1 MYRAPQTCLARLIL
15 AIGLLAALL
24 VIPAKSAWA
33 GPKYAAIVIDAQT
46 GYVLHAHDPDGLRH
60 PASLT
65 KLMTLFMIFE
75 AMDQR
80 RIGFDTRWR
89 ISAEAASQDP
99 TKLGLQAG
107 QTIGVR
113 EVVLGLITKSAN
125 DAAVVAAEGLAG
137 DEDTFALRMT
147 QRARRLGMSRTT
159 FKNASGLPDPGQF
172 TSAADMAKLARA
184 IMRSFPQHYPLFS
197 TTHFTYGGITH
208 QSHNRFMDWY
218 DGADGLKTGY
228 IRASGFNLAASAT
241 RNGRRL
247 IGVVLG
253 GQSPGWRDDRMG
265 ELLDASFARR
275 APSRSLPEIQQASAP
290 APMRTPTQPVTLAS
304 APVLTPPPVSA
315 APAQPSAANG
325 QTGITLTAPPAAARN
340 TASRAPAPRP
350 GWSIQVGAFADVGQ
364 ARRAAEAAK
373 RLAPTALRS
382 AAIDVQR
389 VGGSGKDADL
399 LRARLSG
406 LEPNSARDACRI
418 LLQRRQGCFP
428 VAPAAGLQ
436 GVAANV
442 TR

>member
-1 MYRAPQTCLARLIL
+1 MLREPQICLTRLFLVIV
-15 AIGLLAALL
+15 LLATLF
-24 VIPAKSAWA
+24 VTSATMA
-33 GPKYAAIVIDAQT
+33 TARPKYAAIVIDANT
-46 GYVLHAHDPDGLRH
+46 GQILHAHDADGLRH

-75 AMDQR
+75 AIDQK

-89 ISAEAASQDP
+89 ISAEAAAQDP

-137 DEDTFALRMT
+137 DEDAFAVRMT
-147 QRARRLGMSRTT
+147 QRARRLGMSRTV
-159 FKNASGLPDPGQF
+159 FKNASGLPDPGQV
-172 TSAADMAKLARA
+172 TTAADLAKLARA
-184 IMRSFPQHYPLFS
+184 VMRSFPQHYPLFS
-197 TTHFTYGGITH
+197 TTHFTYAGITH

-265 ELLDASFARR
+265 ELLDASFLRR
-275 APSRSLPEIQQASAP
+275 VPTRSLPEVQQAMAP
-290 APMRTPTQPVTLAS
+290 APARAAAPAVTLAS
-304 APVLTPPPVSA
+304 APVVETPLVSA
-315 APAQPSAANG
+315 SPSPPRAANA
-325 QTGITLTAPPAAARN
+325 QTGITLAAVPPPQRAA
-340 TASRAPAPRP
+340 TRAPAPRP
-350 GWSIQVGAFADVGQ
+350 GWSIQVGAFADVRQ

-373 RLAPTALRS
+373 RLAPTALRG
-382 AAIDVQR
+382 AAIEVQR
-389 VGGSGKDADL
+389 VGGRGRDADL

-406 LEPNSARDACRI
+406 LEPRSARDACRI
-418 LLQRRQGCFP
+418 LQQRRQHCFP
-428 VAPAAGLQ
+428 VAPAIAMH
-436 GVAANV
+436 GVAASIQ
-442 TR
+442 R

>member
-1 MYRAPQTCLARLIL
+1 MHRAALTCLTRLLL
-15 AIGLLAALL
+15 AICLLAAPL
-24 VIPAKSAWA
+24 VSQAFDAA
-33 GPKYAAIVIDAQT
+33 ARPKYAAIVIDAHT
-46 GYVLHAHDPDGLRH
+46 GHVLHAHDPDGQRY

-75 AMDQR
+75 AIEQK

-89 ISAEAASQDP
+89 ISAEAAAQDP

-137 DEDTFALRMT
+137 DEDAFAVRMT
-147 QRARRLGMSRTT
+147 QRARRLGMSRTVY
-159 FKNASGLPDPGQF
+159 KNASGLPDPGQV
-172 TSAADMAKLARA
+172 TTATDQVRLARA

-197 TTHFTYGGITH
+197 TTHFTYAGITH

-265 ELLDASFARR
+265 ELMDASFTRR
-275 APSRSLPEIQQASAP
+275 VPARSLPETQQASAP
-290 APMRTPTQPVTLAS
+290 FPTPVPTPAVTLAS
-304 APVLTPPPVSA
+304 APVVAPPPALPRASNA
-315 APAQPSAANG
+315 
-325 QTGITLTAPPAAARN
+325 QTGIVLTAAPQAARGA
-340 TASRAPAPRP
+340 ASRTPTLRP
-350 GWSIQVGAFADVGQ
+350 GWAIQVGAFADVGQ
-364 ARRAAEAAK
+364 ARRAAEKAK
-373 RLAPTALRS
+373 RLAPMALRS

-389 VGGSGKDADL
+389 VGGNGRDAGL
-399 LRARLSG
+399 LRARLAG
-406 LEPNSARDACRI
+406 LAPQSARDACRI
-418 LLQRRQGCFP
+418 LQQRRQNCFT
-428 VAPAAGLQ
+428 VAPAIGLQ
-436 GVAANV
+436 GVAASLS
-442 TR
+442 R